1 MNDHLVKIAHPRLQ
15 PGLAME
21 APADPSDFLLLFTDE
36 TESRARLVR
45 DDTGRPVLRVG
56 ARMRLDG
63 TVVDEQVW
71 TVRELVRRPGL
82 TLIRLGEALTA

>member
-1 MNDHLVKIAHPRLQ
+1 MNDHLVKIAHPRLR

-21 APADPSDFLLLFTDE
+21 APVDPSDFLLLFTDD
-36 TESRARLVR
+36 TEARARLVR

-63 TVVDEQVW
+63 TTVDEEIW

-82 TLIRLGEALTA
+82 TVIRLGDVLT